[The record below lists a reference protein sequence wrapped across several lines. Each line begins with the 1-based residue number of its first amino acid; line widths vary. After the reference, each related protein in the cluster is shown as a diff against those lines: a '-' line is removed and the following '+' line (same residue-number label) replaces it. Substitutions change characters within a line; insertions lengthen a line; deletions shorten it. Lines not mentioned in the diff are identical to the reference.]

1 MTRTII
7 LAISFLAAVTSCA
20 KYDIDE
26 VLLQRSEISMTW
38 KSELQISYNPLT
50 YQISHNE
57 GRNEYRVH
65 DDKIGNWFVVKCSE
79 KPSYVGQKL
88 SADVV
93 WTTNSNIKHGDGL
106 EFTVEKTDN
115 TGLVW
120 MWNKSSKIG
129 LVIKNL

>member
-1 MTRTII
+1 MIRKII
-7 LAISFLAAVTSCA
+7 LVLSLITAMTGCA
-20 KYDIDE
+20 KYDLDE
-26 VLLQRSEISMTW
+26 VLLQRSDISMTW
-38 KSELQISYNPLT
+38 KSEVQISYSPLT
-50 YQISHNE
+50 CQISHSE
-57 GRNEYRVH
+57 HRNEYRVH

-88 SADVV
+88 SADVS
-93 WTTNSNIKHGDGL
+93 WTTDSNIKHGTNL
-106 EFTVEKTDN
+106 EFSVEKMDN